1 MNVRISSARA
11 TSVAAAKTYQLLVP
25 SERRKWSDAVL
36 EIFTY
41 GTINFALWFW
51 ALDWSLSVLLAKPLV
66 SRLVIF
72 VILLV
77 SPIALG
83 IAANAILRWDKLRR
97 WIRHPTPTGWDH
109 FFRKGEP
116 CWILF
121 RLKGSELVRGH

>member
-51 ALDWSLSVLLAKPLV
+51 ALDWSL
-66 SRLVIF
+66 
-72 VILLV
+72 
-77 SPIALG
+77 
-83 IAANAILRWDKLRR
+83 
-97 WIRHPTPTGWDH
+97 
-109 FFRKGEP
+109 
-116 CWILF
+116 
-121 RLKGSELVRGH
+121 